1 VAVKLA
7 LFVAWCFGAY
17 MAFVFYIY
25 PLILLANEVV
35 TLLQEQ

>member
-1 VAVKLA
+1 MKLV
-7 LFVAWCFGAY
+7 LFLAWCFGAY

-25 PLILLANEVV
+25 PVILLANETV